1 MRFCLNQVKKC
12 CGCLDIRTGAYLI
25 AFLSLIRVFVYLLF
39 IPEAFFGYDFR
50 NYILPIIGGTLLLIT
65 IDIILVVGLVKN
77 RIKYL
82 NIWLFI
88 EGFIILVRIKGQ
100 LILKCLFRCLQILP
114 KNKGKQ
120 LDLKY
125 HSSEVEFFCSFFGRI
140 KDTKKSF

>member
-12 CGCLDIRTGAYLI
+12 CGCLVIRTGAYLI

-39 IPEAFFGYDFR
+39 IPETFFGYDSR

-65 IDIILVVGLVKN
+65 IDIILIVGLVKN
-77 RIKYL
+77 RTKYL

-100 LILKCLFRCLQILP
+100 LI
-114 KNKGKQ
+114 
-120 LDLKY
+120 
-125 HSSEVEFFCSFFGRI
+125 
-140 KDTKKSF
+140 